1 MAEPIRLQDLFY
13 GRGVTVSRDGAK
25 KNGERFFLFT
35 LFTSSVNMKECDHVY
50 TPGACAL
57 CVIAMLAPPAA
68 ELKFFFAYMM
78 MLGRHDL

>member
-1 MAEPIRLQDLFY
+1 
-13 GRGVTVSRDGAK
+13 
-25 KNGERFFLFT
+25 
-35 LFTSSVNMKECDHVY
+35 MKERDHVY

-78 MLGRHDL
+78 MLGRPDL